1 MKIQEVQAKS
11 ILVASAL
18 PDTDYVLN
26 PYTGCSFGCSYCYAS
41 FMGRFVGE
49 SIASWGEYV
58 YVKVNAVELLEQELG
73 RWSAK
78 RRARTLLL
86 SSVTDPYD
94 GIESKYRL
102 TRGLLAVLARERYP
116 GTVSILTKSPIV
128 LRDIDL
134 LLELP
139 DVEVGMTV
147 TTTDDRLS
155 RFLEVR
161 APLASRRLKTL
172 AELKRSGIRTYAFI
186 GPLLPH
192 FCVQPA
198 LLEKLIV
205 SIAAT
210 GVTCV
215 YVEHMNL
222 KPYIRERLWHHLQD
236 EPEDVRSVYAAS
248 ATKSHREKLDRMIAP
263 LLDRYGLTLRL
274 GKVLEH
280 DADAQ
285 IRRRLV

>member
-11 ILVASAL
+11 ILVASLL
-18 PDTDYVLN
+18 PNTDYVLN

-58 YVKVNAVELLEQELG
+58 YVKMNAVELLEQDLV
-73 RWSAK
+73 RWSPK
-78 RRARTLLL
+78 RRTRTLLL

-102 TRGLLAVLARERYP
+102 TRGLLGVLAREQYP
-116 GTVSILTKSPIV
+116 GTVSILTKSPLV

-134 LLELP
+134 LLTLP

-172 AELKRSGIRTYAFI
+172 TELTRRGVRTYAFV

-198 LLEKLIV
+198 LLEKLIA
-205 SIAAT
+205 SIAAA

-222 KPYIRERLWHHLQD
+222 KPYIRERLCRHLQD
-236 EPEDVRSVYAAS
+236 EPQEVRSIYAAA
-248 ATKSHREKLDRMIAP
+248 ATKSHRQELDRMIAS
-263 LLDRYGLTLRL
+263 LLNRYGLTLRL
-274 GKVLEH
+274 GRVLEH
-280 DADAQ
+280 DAAAG
-285 IRRRLV
+285 IR